1 MGRGPPPPTPSA
13 AAATTT
19 TLLGKYQ
26 MSRMLGRGSFAKVY
40 KAQTIADETPVAI
53 KIIDKLK
60 THAAMEPL
68 ILREISAMRRLQ
80 DHPNILKIHEVMAT
94 KSKIYIVVELATGGE
109 LFAKI
114 FRHGKLPES
123 LARRYFQQLVSALR
137 FCHENGVAHRDVKP
151 QNLLL
156 DGNGDLK
163 VSDFGLSALPEQLK
177 NGLLHTACGTPAY
190 TAPEVLYRVGYDGS
204 KADAWSCGVILFV
217 LLAGHLP
224 FDDSNLVAMHK
235 KIQRRDY
242 VIPAAISK
250 PARRIIYQLLDP
262 NPNTR
267 LSVEAVM
274 EKAWFQKAID
284 LKLVS
289 DGCDFFELEKPPAKC
304 DVVSGMNAFDI
315 ISMSSGLDLSGL
327 FEAENRS
334 ERRFTANV
342 AAEKVAEKVGE
353 VGERMGY
360 KAERGKGGMSVGL
373 GKGGKGKGRRV
384 VLVVEMMEV
393 AAGLVLGEVK
403 MVEGGVEFPELLW
416 EDLKTGLGDVV
427 VSWQNGGV

>member
-1 MGRGPPPPTPSA
+1 MGRGPPPPPSA
-13 AAATTT
+13 AFTTT

-26 MSRMLGRGSFAKVY
+26 LGRLLGRGSFAKVC
-40 KAQTIADETPVAI
+40 KAQSLADETPVAI

-60 THAAMEPL
+60 ADANMEPL

-114 FRHGKLPES
+114 SRHGKLPES

-137 FCHENGVAHRDVKP
+137 FCHENGVSHRDVKP

-156 DGNGDLK
+156 DGNGNLK

-242 VIPAAISK
+242 IIPATISK

-267 LSVEAVM
+267 LSIEAVM

-284 LKLVS
+284 LKLLS
-289 DGCDFFELEKPPAKC
+289 DSCDIIEAEKPKC

-327 FEAENRS
+327 FEAEDRS

-353 VGERMGY
+353 VGERLGY

-373 GKGGKGKGRRV
+373 GKGGTGKGRRV
-384 VLVVEMMEV
+384 VLTVEMMEV
-393 AAGLVLGEVK
+393 AEGLVLGEVK

>member
-1 MGRGPPPPTPSA
+1 MGRGPPPPPPPSA
-13 AAATTT
+13 TS
-19 TLLGKYQ
+19 TLLGKYR
-26 MSRMLGRGSFAKVY
+26 MGRMLGRGSFAKVY
-40 KAQTIADETPVAI
+40 KAQSLADEAPVAI

-80 DHPNILKIHEVMAT
+80 DHPNVLKIHEVMAT
-94 KSKIYIVVELATGGE
+94 KSKIYIVMELATGGE

-114 FRHGKLPES
+114 ARHGKLPES

-137 FCHENGVAHRDVKP
+137 FCHESGVAHRDVKP

-242 VIPAAISK
+242 VIPAAVSK

-267 LSVEAVM
+267 LSVGAVM
-274 EKAWFQKAID
+274 EKPWFQRAID
-284 LKLVS
+284 LKSAS
-289 DGCDFFELEKPPAKC
+289 DGCDYFAAAAEEKPKC
-304 DVVSGMNAFDI
+304 DGGVSGMNAFDI

-327 FEAENRS
+327 FEAENRR

-342 AAEKVAEKVGE
+342 AADKVAEKVGE

-373 GKGGKGKGRRV
+373 GKGGGKGRRV

-393 AAGLVLGEVK
+393 AVGLVLGEVK
-403 MVEGGVEFPELLW
+403 VVEGSGVEFPVLLW
-416 EDLKTGLGDVV
+416 EDLRTGLGDVV
-427 VSWQNGGV
+427 MSWQHGVV